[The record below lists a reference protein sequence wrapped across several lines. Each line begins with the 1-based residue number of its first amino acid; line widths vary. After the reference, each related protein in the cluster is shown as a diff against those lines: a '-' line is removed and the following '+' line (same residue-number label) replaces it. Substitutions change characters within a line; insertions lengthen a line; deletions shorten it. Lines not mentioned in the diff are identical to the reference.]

1 MHKATFERL
10 TPTEDQELSMVT
22 MRSAFGLIV
31 AAVVAN
37 VPEGPDRT
45 YIVRQL
51 RTCAMWC
58 NMSITHNADGSPRQG

>member
-1 MHKATFERL
+1 MHEATFERL
-10 TPTEDQELSMVT
+10 APTDSQAAKIARMRTAFRLLVGEVT
-22 MRSAFGLIV
+22 TD
-31 AAVVAN
+31 

-58 NMSITHNADGSPRQG
+58 NMAITHNADGSPRT